1 MVLVEEGIT
10 TEEDLVQRYGPTF
23 TTSRDN
29 AFQAVKTIRIVRNL
43 LCHMQGSVKGLSQPS
58 FECLWGLASEALSD
72 LANALGGNHPVR
84 LAARCAELLGSLGEH
99 TGNNAGSSAESVCS
113 ATPTESAAEPEGIET
128 WGVEKVLAFFERCNF
143 PPEGTQAGI
152 VDGASLLAL
161 YQDPDA
167 DSLFMGP
174 TPDGFGFNKLMFKGR
189 FKKEMERLVAKP
201 LLPS

>member
-29 AFQAVKTIRIVRNL
+29 AFQAVKTIRIVCNL

-84 LAARCAELLGSLGEH
+84 LAARCAELLGSLGERQRGQQRGVRVLCH
-99 TGNNAGSSAESVCS
+99 SHGVCS
-113 ATPTESAAEPEGIET
+113 
-128 WGVEKVLAFFERCNF
+128 
-143 PPEGTQAGI
+143 
-152 VDGASLLAL
+152 GARRNRDL
-161 YQDPDA
+161 
-167 DSLFMGP
+167 GR
-174 TPDGFGFNKLMFKGR
+174 GKGACV
-189 FKKEMERLVAKP
+189 F
-201 LLPS
+201 